1 MIEQEGK
8 TFHFSGPL
16 TIATVNETLRE
27 SEALFAQEGD
37 WDLDFSGVEE
47 VDSAAVSLLLE
58 WVRQAAQRGHH
69 QLRIQHLSDNLQCL
83 VKVYG
88 VEELLPAA

>member
-1 MIEQEGK
+1 MIAQEGN
-8 TFHFSGPL
+8 TFRFSGPL
-16 TIATVNETLRE
+16 TIATVSETLRE
-27 SEALFAQEGD
+27 SEALFEQEGD
-37 WDLDFSGVEE
+37 WELDFSGVEE

-58 WVRQAAQRGHH
+58 WVRQAAQRGR

-88 VEELLPAA
+88 VKELLPAA

>member
-1 MIEQEGK
+1 MIEQGDG
-8 TFHFSGPL
+8 TIRFSGPL
-16 TIATVNETLRE
+16 TMATVNEALLE
-27 SEALFAQEGD
+27 SAALFTQDGPWE
-37 WDLDFSGVEE
+37 LDFSGVDD

-58 WVRQAAQRGHH
+58 WVRQAAQLGRKLHIKN
-69 QLRIQHLSDNLQCL
+69 LPDNLQCL

>member
-1 MIEQEGK
+1 MIEQVDGAIR
-8 TFHFSGPL
+8 FSGPL
-16 TIATVNETLRE
+16 TMATMN
-27 SEALFAQEGD
+27 EALLESTAFFAQEGP
-37 WDLDFSGVEE
+37 WDLDFSGVDE

-58 WVRQAAQRGHH
+58 WVRQAAQLGRK
-69 QLRIQHLSDNLQCL
+69 LRIKNLPDNLQCL

>member
-1 MIEQEGK
+1 MIEQGAGII
-8 TFHFSGPL
+8 HFSGCL
-16 TIATVNETLRE
+16 TMATMNETLRE
-27 SEALFAQEGD
+27 SEALFAQDGP
-37 WDLDFSGVEE
+37 WVLDFSDVDE

-58 WVRQAAQRGHH
+58 WVRQAARLGRK
-69 QLRIQHLSDNLQCL
+69 LRIENLPDNLQCL

>member
-1 MIEQEGK
+1 MIEQGGGAIR
-8 TFHFSGPL
+8 FSGPL
-16 TIATVNETLRE
+16 TMDTVNEALLE
-27 SEALFAQEGD
+27 SAALFAQEGP
-37 WDLDFSGVEE
+37 WELDFSGVDE

-58 WVRQAAQRGHH
+58 WVRQAAQLGRKLHIKN
-69 QLRIQHLSDNLQCL
+69 LPDNLQCL